1 MVVYVLREHFLIY
14 PMWFMKILMFSSF
27 TFPLN
32 KTMKKKNNN
41 INIQLNIICYYLVH
55 IPHG

>member
-1 MVVYVLREHFLIY
+1 
-14 PMWFMKILMFSSF
+14 MKILMFSSF
-27 TFPLN
+27 TFPL
-32 KTMKKKNNN
+32 KKKKKKKNNN